1 MIKFSGISK
10 SFGKTKIIDNLSFS
24 VNEGEFIVLIG
35 PSGCGKTTTLKMINR
50 LIEPDSGSINI
61 DGTDIASVDTVTLRR
76 KIGYVIQQI
85 GLFPNMTVEENICV
99 VPKLLKWG
107 KEECEKRTEEL
118 LELVNMPCEQYAK
131 KYPTELSGGQQQ
143 RVGVLR
149 ALAAQPP
156 IVLMDEPFGALD
168 PITRDALQDEV
179 KTLQQKLNKTIVF
192 VTHDMDE
199 ALKMADTII
208 FMDKGKILQMA
219 SPEEM
224 LRNPSDDIIREFMGK
239 RSLYSSNQDLRAAD
253 FMNVNVV
260 KTIEKKQTLECLELM
275 KRKKVN
281 SIIVTD
287 KDNLFKGII
296 TIEDLKNH
304 GKVSVPIGEI
314 ANKKAQLIHKDMGA
328 KEAFDMLIETKKDY
342 LIVVGDDNQ
351 VMGMINKTS
360 MVKALADALWGE
372 PECINL

>member
-1 MIKFSGISK
+1 MIRFNGISK
-10 SFGKTKIIDNLSFS
+10 SFGKTKIIDNLSFE

-35 PSGCGKTTTLKMINR
+35 PSGCGKTTTLKMINK
-50 LIEPDSGSINI
+50 LIEPDGGSINI
-61 DGTDIASVDTVTLRR
+61 DGTNISDVDTVTLRR

-85 GLFPNMTVEENICV
+85 GLFPNMTVEENICI
-99 VPKLLKWG
+99 VPKLLKWD
-107 KEECEKRTEEL
+107 KEKCLERTKEL
-118 LELVNMPCEQYAK
+118 LELVSMPYEDYAK

-168 PITRDALQDEV
+168 PLTRDALQDEV
-179 KTLQQKLNKTIVF
+179 KTLQQKLNKTIIF
-192 VTHDMDE
+192 VTHDMEE

-224 LRNPSDDIIREFMGK
+224 LRNPAGDIIREFMGK
-239 RSLYSSNQDLRAAD
+239 HMTQNNSQDLKAED

-260 KTIEKKQTLECLELM
+260 KTTENKQTLECLEIM

-287 KDNLFKGII
+287 KENTFKGII

-304 GKVSVPIGEI
+304 GKVGVPIGTML
-314 ANKKAQLIHKDMGA
+314 NKEAQLIHKDMGA
-328 KEAFDMLIETKKDY
+328 KEAFDMLIETKRDY
-342 LIVVGDDNQ
+342 LVVVADDDK
-351 VMGMINKTS
+351 VIGIINKTS
-360 MVKALADALWGE
+360 MVKALADALWGDL
-372 PECINL
+372 ECMNL

>member
-1 MIKFSGISK
+1 MITFSGISK
-10 SFGKTKIIDNLSFS
+10 SYGKTKIIDNLSFQ
-24 VNEGEFIVLIG
+24 VKEGEFIVLIG
-35 PSGCGKTTTLKMINR
+35 PSGCGKTTTLKMINK
-50 LIEPDSGSINI
+50 LIDPDNGFINI
-61 DGTDIASVDTVTLRR
+61 DGINITSVDTVTLRR

-99 VPKLLKWG
+99 VPKLLKWD
-107 KEECEKRTEEL
+107 KKKCVERTNEL
-118 LELVNMPCEQYAK
+118 LELVSMPYEQYAK
-131 KYPTELSGGQQQ
+131 KYPIELSGGQQQ

-168 PITRDALQDEV
+168 PLTRDALQDEV
-179 KTLQQKLNKTIVF
+179 KALQQKLNKTIIF

-224 LRNPSDDIIREFMGK
+224 LRNPASDTIREFMGK
-239 RSLYSSNQDLRAAD
+239 HIIYGNGQDLSAEA
-253 FMNVNVV
+253 FMNTNVV
-260 KTIEKKQTLECLELM
+260 KTTENKQTFECLELM

-287 KDNLFKGII
+287 NNNRFRGII
-296 TIEDLKNH
+296 TIEDLKKR
-304 GKVSVPIGEI
+304 GKIEGPIGNIVNEDAEI
-314 ANKKAQLIHKDMGA
+314 IHKDIAA
-328 KEAFDMLIETKKDY
+328 KEAFDKLIESKRDY
-342 LIVVGDDNQ
+342 LIVIGDDEN
-351 VMGMINKTS
+351 VIGIINKTS
-360 MVKALADALWGE
+360 MVKALADALWGDVT
-372 PECINL
+372 